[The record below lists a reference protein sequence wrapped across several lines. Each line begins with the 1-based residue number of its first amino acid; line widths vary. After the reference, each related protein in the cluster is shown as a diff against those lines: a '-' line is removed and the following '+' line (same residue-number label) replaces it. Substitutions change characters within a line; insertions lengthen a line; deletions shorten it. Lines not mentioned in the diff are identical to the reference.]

1 MWITSFLFFSIL
13 IFDRITC
20 RSWCLICF
28 FVFRKSRDAIT
39 LIWRVIWVA
48 AHFLRSRRSG
58 VEVTEMLCAHHWA
71 NENIS
76 CEKSGSKD
84 LNPEFLI
91 RKTTNRSDA
100 PRKFHEEMNRR
111 NRSTKI
117 LFRREELE
125 RSRVTRQVSIW
136 FTYLINLEFEKRRG
150 KNLCP
155 FEFYALYY
163 IIYKAT
169 ILLSRIR
176 LLFRFQKWEESWC
189 MI

>member
-1 MWITSFLFFSIL
+1 M
-13 IFDRITC
+13 
-20 RSWCLICF
+20 ICF

-91 RKTTNRSDA
+91 RKTTNRSGA

-111 NRSTKI
+111 I
-117 LFRREELE
+117 ARRKSYSDEKNWKDCKT
-125 RSRVTRQVSIW
+125 SVYCIW
-136 FTYLINLEFEKRRG
+136 FTYLIKILNLKKEEERTYVPS
-150 KNLCP
+150 NST
-155 FEFYALYY
+155 LY
-163 IIYKAT
+163 ISKTT

-176 LLFRFQKWEESWC
+176 LLSRFQKREESWY
-189 MI
+189 MM